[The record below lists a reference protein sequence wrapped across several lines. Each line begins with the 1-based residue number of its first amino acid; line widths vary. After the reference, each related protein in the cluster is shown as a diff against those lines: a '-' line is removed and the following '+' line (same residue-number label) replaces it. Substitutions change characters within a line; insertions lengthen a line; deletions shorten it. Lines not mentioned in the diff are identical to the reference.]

1 MRRLLLAACTI
12 ALGFSIFSVETGA
25 QAQDP
30 ATETAIKYRKSV
42 MGAVGGNM
50 GAMVG
55 IMKGAG
61 DKANLAVHASAMADL
76 SKIVPTLFPAG
87 SDFGE
92 TTALPVIWEKTDDF
106 AAAIKK
112 FQDAA
117 GVVAEAAKGGDMAA
131 FGAAFNG
138 LGESCK
144 NCHENFREK
153 KEKQ

>member
-1 MRRLLLAACTI
+1 MRRLFLSACAV
-12 ALGFSIFSVETGA
+12 ALGLSIFSTNSDA
-25 QAQDP
+25 YAQDP
-30 ATETAIKYRKSV
+30 ATETAIKYRQSV
-42 MGAVGGNM
+42 MKAVGGNM

-61 DKANLAVHASAMADL
+61 DKANLAAHAGAMADL
-76 SKIVPTLFPAG
+76 SKIAPTLFPAG

-92 TTALPVIWEKTDDF
+92 TTALPVIWEKPADF
-106 AAAIKK
+106 SAAIKK

-117 GVVAEAAKGGDMAA
+117 DNLASVAQSGDMAA
-131 FGAAFNG
+131 FGPAFKG

-153 KEKQ
+153 KEKK

>member
-1 MRRLLLAACTI
+1 MKRLFLTACAI
-12 ALGFSIFSVETGA
+12 ALGLSIFSTNDNA
-25 QAQDP
+25 YAQDP
-30 ATETAIKYRKSV
+30 AVENAIKYRQSV
-42 MGAVGGNM
+42 MKAVGGNM

-61 DKANLAVHASAMADL
+61 DKANLATHAGAMADL
-76 SKIVPTLFPAG
+76 AKIAPTLFPAG

-92 TTALPVIWEKTDDF
+92 TTALPVIWEKPDDF
-106 AAAIKK
+106 SAAIKK

-117 GVVAEAAKGGDMAA
+117 DNLATVAQSGDMAEFGKA
-131 FGAAFNG
+131 FGG

-153 KEKQ
+153 KER